1 VRESPLVAW
10 AISVGGLLVLLA
22 AALVCNGYSIGLAD
36 HFIHLPYLL
45 RAMDPGYLHG
55 DLLVESAER
64 HLSLFWILQAPVV
77 ETFGLEP
84 TYLVIQLA
92 SWLMMLAGLVSLA
105 RALAPAEHGRLAGWL
120 ACIPAVLVPVVFG
133 WIRSFD
139 NHVLNRTIVMGG
151 ELFALALAIR
161 GRGFASFLLIG
172 VLVNIHA
179 TTAVHTAAFAGCL
192 IFVHP
197 DRWWQIARAFAGL
210 VIGALPLIVMTLA
223 QRGAGAAAMGL
234 DYAAWRDVVELH
246 FPFHH
251 FVAWMDSRQAAS
263 LIIATVALVAAW
275 RKTGN
280 PAWASM
286 LVAMLVLT
294 VGNLVA
300 TEVLHLRIG
309 TVLHLYEAG
318 RLLTYLGFVAAPV
331 VLIAARA
338 DSRRTWVASIG
349 LLVAVIAHGLLS
361 QQFSFVFDNACM
373 VLAVASA
380 AALSVPCAHADRGP
394 RRLPPAWSA
403 LVAALA
409 LSAFA
414 SYLRGDENGFGYRLT
429 DVRRGEAW
437 SRSDFT
443 PPDSPLPIDVIN
455 GMPLMR
461 WARANLPVD
470 AIVVTPPFLVHPLT
484 NFRFHARRSLL
495 VTHKDGGEATFDS
508 VFAKRWHERMEAI
521 LGEIPAPRE
530 YGRDGFAARR
540 REMHRRYNDGDEARF
555 RSLGARFGVTHGL
568 CPRAARCGA
577 LDFPIVY
584 EDAAWRVFE
593 IPP

>member
-1 VRESPLVAW
+1 MRENPRVAW
-10 AISVGGLLVLLA
+10 SISVGGLLVFLASALLG
-22 AALVCNGYSIGLAD
+22 NGYSIGLID
-36 HFIHLPYLL
+36 QFIHLPYLL
-45 RAMDPGYLHG
+45 RAMDPGYLPG

-64 HLSLFWILQAPVV
+64 HLSLFWILQAPLV

-84 TYLVIQLA
+84 TYLVIHLA

-120 ACIPAVLVPVVFG
+120 ACIPALLVPVAFG
-133 WIRSFD
+133 LIPSFD
-139 NHVLNRTIVMGG
+139 NLVLNRTLVMGG

-161 GRGFASFLLIG
+161 GRGFRSFLLLG

-192 IFVHP
+192 LLVRA
-197 DRWWQIARAFAGL
+197 DRWRQIARAFAGL

-223 QRGAGAAAMGL
+223 QRGADASAVGL
-234 DYAAWRDVVELH
+234 DYAAWREVVELH

-251 FVAWMDSRQAAS
+251 FVAWMDSRAAAS

-286 LVAMLVLT
+286 LAAMLVLA

-309 TVLHLYEAG
+309 TVLHLYEAA
-318 RLLTYLGFVAAPV
+318 RLLTYLSFVAAPV
-331 VLIAARA
+331 VFIATRA
-338 DSRRTWVASIG
+338 DSRLTWVASIG
-349 LLVAVIAHGLLS
+349 LLAAVIAHGLLS
-361 QQFSFVFDNACM
+361 QQFSVVYDSACM

-380 AALSVPCAHADRGP
+380 AVLSVPTAHAVRQP

-414 SYLRGDENGFGYRLT
+414 SHLRVDDGFGYRVT
-429 DVRRGEAW
+429 DVRRSEYW
-437 SRSDFT
+437 SRSEFT
-443 PPDSPLPIDVIN
+443 PFDSPLSMDVIN
-455 GMPLMR
+455 GMTLMR
-461 WARANLPVD
+461 WARENLPVD
-470 AIVVTPPFLVHPLT
+470 AIVVTPPFFMHPLG

-495 VTHKDGGEATFDS
+495 VTHKDGGEATFDP
-508 VFAKRWHERMEAI
+508 VFAQRWRERMEAI
-521 LGEIPAPRE
+521 LGEIPAPPA
-530 YGRDGFAARR
+530 YSLDGFSARL
-540 REMHRRYNDGDEARF
+540 RELHRRYHDGDEARF
-555 RSLGARFGVTHGL
+555 RSLRTRFGATHGL

-577 LDFPIVY
+577 LDFPVVY

-593 IPP
+593 ISP

>member
-1 VRESPLVAW
+1 MTENPRVAW
-10 AISVGGLLVLLA
+10 SISVGGLLVLLA
-22 AALVCNGYSIGLAD
+22 SALLCNGYSLGLID

-45 RAMDPGYLHG
+45 RAMDPGYLRG
-55 DLLVESAER
+55 DLLVEAGE
-64 HLSLFWILQAPVV
+64 HHVSLFWILQAPLV
-77 ETFGLEP
+77 EIFGLEP
-84 TYLVIQLA
+84 TYLVLHLA

-105 RALAPAEHGRLAGWL
+105 RALAPAEHGQLAAWL
-120 ACIPAVLVPVVFG
+120 ACIPAVLVPVAFG
-133 WIRSFD
+133 FILTFD
-139 NHVLNRTIVMGG
+139 NLVLNRTVVMGG

-161 GRGFASFLLIG
+161 GRAFRSFLLIG

-192 IFVHP
+192 LLVRA
-197 DRWWQIARAFAGL
+197 DRWRQIARAFAGL

-223 QRGAGAAAMGL
+223 QGGADASAVGL
-234 DYAAWRDVVELH
+234 DYAAWREVVELH

-251 FVAWMDSRQAAS
+251 FAPWMGWHEAAS
-263 LIIATVALVAAW
+263 LSIATVALVAAW

-280 PAWASM
+280 PAWASS

-309 TVLHLYEAG
+309 TVLHLYEAS
-318 RLLTYLGFVAAPV
+318 RLLTYLSFVAAPV
-331 VLIAARA
+331 VFITARA

-361 QQFSFVFDNACM
+361 QQFSVAYDSACM

-380 AALSVPCAHADRGP
+380 AALIVPSAHAGGQP

-414 SYLRGDENGFGYRLT
+414 SYLRADDGFGYRVT
-429 DVRRGEAW
+429 DVRRSEGW
-437 SRSDFT
+437 SRSEFT
-443 PPDSPLPIDVIN
+443 PVDSPLSIDVID

-461 WARANLPVD
+461 WARENLPVD
-470 AIVVTPPFLVHPLT
+470 AIVVTPPFFMHPLG

-495 VTHKDGGEATFDS
+495 VTHKDGGEATFDP
-508 VFAKRWHERMEAI
+508 VFAKLWRERMEAI
-521 LGEIPAPRE
+521 LGEIPTPEA
-530 YGRDGFAARR
+530 YSLAGFSARL
-540 REMHRRYNDGDEARF
+540 REMHLRYYDGDEARF
-555 RSLGARFGVTHGL
+555 RSLRTRYGATHGL

-577 LDFPIVY
+577 LDFPVVY

-593 IPP
+593 IAP